1 MFPISSMK
9 GEKNKRKAMNRKFKE
24 ETLTSRRETEKR
36 RRSARVCRRN
46 RNNLK

>member
-1 MFPISSMK
+1 MFTISSIK
-9 GEKNKRKAMNRKFKE
+9 GEKIERKAMNRKFEE

-36 RRSARVCRRN
+36 RRSGRVCRRN

>member
-9 GEKNKRKAMNRKFKE
+9 GEKNKRKDMNRKFKE

-36 RRSARVCRRN
+36 RRSGRVCREETEII
-46 RNNLK
+46 